1 MLVETAEKALTRDAG
16 YPVGSQMLRVYADV
30 EPHTHEFCEL
40 AVIVKGRC
48 GYRTRHR
55 TVELEPGSVTVVRPG
70 EWHAYDVADPVD
82 VFNVYV
88 GTELLTRE
96 FAWVR
101 EHPALVELWW
111 RGGELDRPLDPD
123 ALQRVLGWL
132 RQVSHRRRAQ
142 DQVGAVQ
149 LRSLL
154 DCVLCELVPPTQPG
168 HGCGVLGSGLSA
180 PVMGV
185 LALMEDDPARAWSVT
200 DLAGAVAV
208 SPSHLHRLF
217 RQELGSSPVAWLS
230 RTRAEQMASRLTAGR
245 ESVGVI
251 GSAVGWDDP
260 NYAARRFRAVFGISP
275 SGYRE
280 RYAGRSD

>member
-1 MLVETAEKALTRDAG
+1 MLVETADKALLRGPG
-16 YPVGSQMLRVYADV
+16 YPVGSKLLRVYADV

-40 AVIVKGRC
+40 AVLVAGRC

-55 TVELEPGSVTVVRPG
+55 SVELVAGSVTVVRPG
-70 EWHAYDVADPVD
+70 DWHAYDIDDPVD
-82 VFNVYV
+82 VFNLYV

-96 FAWVR
+96 FSWVR
-101 EHPALVELWW
+101 EHPQLVELWW
-111 RGGELDRPLDPD
+111 RGGELDEPLTPP
-123 ALQRVLGWL
+123 ALQRVIGWMK
-132 RQVSHRRRAQ
+132 QIQERRRAEERI
-142 DQVGAVQ
+142 GAVQ

-154 DCVLCELVPPTQPG
+154 DCVLCELVPAAS
-168 HGCGVLGSGLSA
+168 LGGQGGIADRGLSE

-185 LALMEDDPARAWSVT
+185 LAMMEDDPARAWSVT

-230 RTRAEQMASRLTAGR
+230 RTRAEQMATQLTSGR
-245 ESVGVI
+245 ESVGAI
-251 GSAVGWDDP
+251 GAAVGWDDP

-275 SGYRE
+275 SAYRA
-280 RYAGRSD
+280 RYAVR

>member
-1 MLVETAEKALTRDAG
+1 MLVETAEKALAKGAG
-16 YPVGSQMLRVYADV
+16 YPVRSQLLRTYADV

-40 AVIVKGRC
+40 SVTIRGRC

-55 TVELEPGSVTVVRPG
+55 AIELEPGSVTVVRPG
-70 EWHAYDVADPVD
+70 EWHAYDIDDPVD
-82 VFNVYV
+82 IFNVYV

-111 RGGELDRPLDPD
+111 RGGGLDQPLDPD

-132 RQVSHRRRAQ
+132 RQIEQRRRAQ
-142 DQVGAVQ
+142 ERIGAVQ

-154 DCVLCELVPPTQPG
+154 DCVLCELVPPAAPHD
-168 HGCGVLGSGLSA
+168 HGGTGIGLSE

-200 DLAGAVAV
+200 DLARAVAV

-230 RTRAEQMASRLTAGR
+230 RTRAEQMATQLTSGR
-245 ESVGVI
+245 EPVGVI
-251 GSAVGWDDP
+251 GAAVGWDDP

-275 SGYRE
+275 TGYRE
-280 RYAGRSD
+280 RYAGR

>member
-1 MLVETAEKALTRDAG
+1 RRIMLVERADRVRIRSGG
-16 YPVGSQMLRVYADV
+16 YPVASKLLRVSEDV

-40 AVIVKGRC
+40 AVVVAGSC

-55 TVELEPGSVTVVRPG
+55 SVEVGPGSVMVVRPG
-70 EWHAYDVADPVD
+70 EWHAYDVTAPVN

-96 FAWVR
+96 FSWVR
-101 EHPALVELWW
+101 EHPVLVELWW
-111 RGGELDRPLDPD
+111 RGGELEQPLAPD

-132 RQVSHRRRAQ
+132 HQIEQRRRAREPI
-142 DQVGAVQ
+142 GAVQ

-154 DCVLCELVPPTQPG
+154 DCVLCELVPPAGTG
-168 HGCGVLGSGLSA
+168 HGGPDAAQGLSV

-185 LALMEDDPARAWSVT
+185 LALMEDDPARSWTVT
-200 DLAGAVAV
+200 ELAETVAV

-230 RTRAEQMASRLTAGR
+230 RT
-245 ESVGVI
+245 
-251 GSAVGWDDP
+251 
-260 NYAARRFRAVFGISP
+260 
-275 SGYRE
+275 
-280 RYAGRSD
+280 